1 MSNAPVDPARPSAAT
16 AAAPPGTRPV
26 RVWDLPTRLFHW
38 ALAACVFASVIT
50 AKIGGNAMVWHFRL
64 GEAVFALLL
73 FRILWGLVGGHWS
86 RFARLLYGPG
96 ALWRYL
102 RGRPRPGEWLDVG
115 HSPLGALAVVAM
127 LALLAVQVGTG
138 LVADD
143 EIANIGP
150 LNRLVATDTGLAA
163 TGWHKAWGQWLLLGL
178 IGLHLVA
185 ITTYSV
191 RGRPL
196 VSAMLHGDKA
206 LPPEVPAAADGIG
219 HRLLALGLFALCA
232 AGVGWVV
239 SAGG

>member
-1 MSNAPVDPARPSAAT
+1 MPVPRPETTGLAEEAAPV
-16 AAAPPGTRPV
+16 TRPT

-38 ALAACVFASVIT
+38 ALAGCVVGSIVT
-50 AKIGGNAMVWHFRL
+50 AKIGGNAMTWHFWL

-86 RFARLLYGPG
+86 RFSRLLYGPG

-102 RGRPRPGEWLDVG
+102 KGRPRPGEWLDVG
-115 HSPLGALAVVAM
+115 HSPLGALAVLAM

-143 EIANIGP
+143 EIASIGP

-163 TGWHKAWGQWLLLGL
+163 TAWHKAWGQWLLLGL
-178 IGLHLVA
+178 IGLHLLA
-185 ITTYSV
+185 ITVYTA

-196 VSAMLHGDKA
+196 VSAMLRGDKA
-206 LPPEVPAAADGIG
+206 LPPEVPAAADGVG
-219 HRLLALGLFALCA
+219 HRLLALGLFALCV